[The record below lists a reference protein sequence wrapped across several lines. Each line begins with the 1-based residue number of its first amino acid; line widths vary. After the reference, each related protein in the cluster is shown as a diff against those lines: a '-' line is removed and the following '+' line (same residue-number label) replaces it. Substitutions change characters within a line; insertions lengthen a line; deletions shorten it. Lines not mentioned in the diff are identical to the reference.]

1 MDLSQLTEENSELQS
16 EMERNVQ
23 AAEDTDREAAGLL
36 DVLTKVC
43 LYVDIVKAIMN
54 SYCDTLGSCGVG
66 ENALRRHTVMDTPGS

>member
-23 AAEDTDREAAGLL
+23 AAEDADREAARLL

-43 LYVDIVKAIMN
+43 LSVDVVRTI
-54 SYCDTLGSCGVG
+54 L
-66 ENALRRHTVMDTPGS
+66 TVATP